1 MDFLKSLA
9 IAASGLKAQSG
20 RMRVISENIANAD
33 STAQAPGADPY
44 RRTMPTFGIGINT
57 GPALVGNIGA
67 EVRDYTVIGDTV
79 NIAARLEGAAAEG
92 EVLVGSETREQ
103 LGGAAVVE
111 DAGLLELK
119 GKAEPLRAWRLV
131 TISDP

>member
-1 MDFLKSLA
+1 VFNAPTRQGDHALRAARTALA
-9 IAASGLKAQSG
+9 VRDAVAGIRGG
-20 RMRVISENIANAD
+20 D
-33 STAQAPGADPY
+33 
-44 RRTMPTFGIGINT
+44 RTMPTFGIGINT

-92 EVLVGSETREQ
+92 EVLVGSETRVQ
-103 LGGAAVVE
+103 LGDAAVVE